1 MPAILGSSP
10 SSGVRQS
17 SVFPYFFASDDVN
30 WEKGKKCTVFGPL
43 YLKIAKYFCMF
54 SLHF

>member
-10 SSGVRQS
+10 SSGVIQS
-17 SVFPYFFASDDVN
+17 SVFAYFFASDDVN
-30 WEKGKKCTVFGPL
+30 WEIMKKYTVFGPL
-43 YLKIAKYFCMF
+43 YLKITKYFCIF

>member
-10 SSGVRQS
+10 ISGVRQS
-17 SVFPYFFASDDVN
+17 SVFAYFFASDDVN
-30 WEKGKKCTVFGPL
+30 WEKGKNRTVFGPL